1 MQPRENGTKREF
13 SRGDAV
19 RFAAGGVHGL
29 RIDTEET
36 FVYLSVTS
44 PPIHFGYA
52 YRDKQ

>member
-19 RFAAGGVHGL
+19 RFADGEVHGL
-29 RIDTEET
+29 RITEET
-36 FVYLSVTS
+36 FVYLPVTS